1 MGKEPSFLIRL
12 QSLECNGIS
21 FKSYLKLLKV
31 LNKANQQ
38 QQPNNLKRLKLL
50 IAESISEIIH
60 PIKID
65 FIQELDICFFEK
77 MLFKYPIEELI
88 RMFPKLKRLYIYV
101 SGELEPFEIENQE
114 LESLT
119 IRCDYFKNQSEFLE
133 QLRDGKSKLSAI
145 TIKLRGNIISYK
157 WIKEDGELIS
167 K

>member
-1 MGKEPSFLIRL
+1 MNTDS
-12 QSLECNGIS
+12 
-21 FKSYLKLLKV
+21 
-31 LNKANQQ
+31 
-38 QQPNNLKRLKLL
+38 
-50 IAESISEIIH
+50 
-60 PIKID
+60 
-65 FIQELDICFFEK
+65 
-77 MLFKYPIEELI
+77 IEELFLHFNEEMDYKDPI
-88 RMFPKLKRLYIYV
+88 EKLLTMFPNLKKLWIFVPGIL
-101 SGELEPFEIENQE
+101 SSFEIENQE